1 MLSNKY
7 NKILRMFEEDNEG
20 YGLNSFNPAVEDPQ
34 ASNSLNTSLVE
45 VLQEIRKLSKAKD
58 ELAVVDRL
66 LNRQF
71 QADRVYTIDSLIQS
85 VSSK

>member
-1 MLSNKY
+1 
-7 NKILRMFEEDNEG
+7 MFEEDNEG

-45 VLQEIRKLSKAKD
+45 VLHDIRKLNTVKD
-58 ELAVVDRL
+58 VLALVDRL

-71 QADRVYTIDSLIQS
+71 SADKVYSIETLIQS
-85 VSSK
+85 VSTS

>member
-1 MLSNKY
+1 
-7 NKILRMFEEDNEG
+7 MFEEDNEG

-45 VLQEIRKLSKAKD
+45 VLQQIRKLSIGKD
-58 ELAVVDRL
+58 ETALVDRL

-71 QADRVYTIDSLIQS
+71 SADKVYSIETLIQS
-85 VSSK
+85 VGAKS